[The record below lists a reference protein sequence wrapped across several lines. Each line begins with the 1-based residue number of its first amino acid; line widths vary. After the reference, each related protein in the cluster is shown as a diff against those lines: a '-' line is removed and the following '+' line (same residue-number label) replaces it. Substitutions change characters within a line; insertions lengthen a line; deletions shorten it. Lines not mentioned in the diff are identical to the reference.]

1 MEDKYL
7 PSLERRKEILWTQI
21 DESRTII
28 YRQELEIHEFKA
40 AGEKNR
46 IEEAEINV
54 RRLKEKIDRQ
64 LKEWDK
70 LSEESLSNYENRRYS
85 ALPGPT
91 IQPNV

>member
-7 PSLERRKEILWTQI
+7 PGLERRKDILYTQI

-28 YRQELEIHEFKA
+28 YRQMLEITEFEA
-40 AGEKNR
+40 GGEKNR

-64 LKEWDK
+64 LAEWDK
-70 LSEESLSNYENRRYS
+70 LSEEKIEAYETRRGA
-85 ALPGPT
+85 ALQGT
-91 IQPNV
+91 SVL